1 MENKTITKEQ
11 AEMLFKATHSLFGLS
26 RDFGR
31 ILPDGHN
38 IFRDQFAGMRQA
50 VDIIGLSEEYLRY
63 VAEKEQK

>member
-1 MENKTITKEQ
+1 MNEKTITKEQ
-11 AEMLFKATHSLFGLS
+11 IEMLFKATHSLFELS

-31 ILPDGHN
+31 ILPDEHN

-50 VDIIGLSEEYLRY
+50 VEIIGLSEEYLWY